1 MKLHSEYVPR
11 NSNADSTLRI
21 NFTALPGHFNSA
33 TVLSQDETIAMLDPP
48 CLFLA
53 HSPSIHTMSTRVY
66 LVKILSKFVDLPDK
80 STSPKLS
87 SSVEGFEEYPMEP
100 ESAGAEGIFN

>member
-11 NSNADSTLRI
+11 NSNAHSTLRN

-48 CLFLA
+48 C
-53 HSPSIHTMSTRVY
+53 
-66 LVKILSKFVDLPDK
+66 
-80 STSPKLS
+80 
-87 SSVEGFEEYPMEP
+87 
-100 ESAGAEGIFN
+100 

>member
-53 HSPSIHTMSTRVY
+53 HLPSILTMSTW
-66 LVKILSKFVDLPDK
+66 LTFCLNL
-80 STSPKLS
+80 L
-87 SSVEGFEEYPMEP
+87 
-100 ESAGAEGIFN
+100 IFQTKAPNLT